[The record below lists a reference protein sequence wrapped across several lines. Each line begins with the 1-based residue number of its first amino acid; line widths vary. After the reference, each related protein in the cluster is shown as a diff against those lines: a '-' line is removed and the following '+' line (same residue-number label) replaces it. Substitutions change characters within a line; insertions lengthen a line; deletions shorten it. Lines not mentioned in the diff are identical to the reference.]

1 MRHDVKTSRFTVAA
15 SLALSLCAVTG
26 AEAQEGVFMKN
37 LLGSIGVIDKDEP
50 AIDYRERA
58 PLVLPP
64 NLGQLPSPQNPEAV
78 AARHPAWP
86 NDPDVAARKR
96 AAAEARKPVPVKN
109 DNEVSQGGLLS
120 PAERRAGYRP
130 DSGVRA
136 PEVRRGDNYDGGADF
151 ARSAEGRMNVRA
163 AEKPAIAYG
172 AEPRRERLVEPPKG
186 YRLPSNNATLGS
198 GKAEPIKR
206 ENEADPYGFIRQQA
220 GQ

>member
-26 AEAQEGVFMKN
+26 AEAQEGVLMKN
-37 LLGSIGVIDKDEP
+37 ILGSMGFLDKDEP

-64 NLGQLPSPQNPEAV
+64 NLGHMPAPQNPEAV
-78 AARHPAWP
+78 ATRHPAWP

-96 AAAEARKPVPVKN
+96 AAAAARKPVPIRSDN
-109 DNEVSQGGLLS
+109 DVTQGGLLS

-130 DSGVRA
+130 DSGVRE

-151 ARSAEGRMNVRA
+151 ARSAEGRMNFRS

-172 AEPRRERLVEPPKG
+172 VEPKRGRLVEPPKG
-186 YRLPSNNATLGS
+186 YRLPSNNAALGS
-198 GKAEPIKR
+198 GKGEAVERVDEANPYTFIK
-206 ENEADPYGFIRQQA
+206 QQA
-220 GQ
+220 SQ